1 MGDAF
6 LAQAA
11 RGRGAWWHYLVGLVL
26 LVASWFL
33 AAIVLLLAFEFAGAT
48 VATAGWALDPWAE
61 EYLKLNII
69 FVPLVPVT
77 LMVVALWHRRPM
89 ASLVTGAAR
98 VAWGRMA
105 LAFAAAAGL
114 FAAMALIGGDDPAHP
129 GTPAALLR
137 ALPLIL
143 IFTPIQSAGE
153 ELLFR
158 GYVMQATASLT
169 RSKVAIVVFNGVLF
183 AALHSYNPA
192 AQVNVLALGGYFLS
206 GAGLALVALR
216 DDGLELPIGGHIAN
230 NLVSFMVL
238 ALTQQQ
244 IEAEAEG
251 YDPLMHY
258 LSSLAPVVLLLALAH
273 LRPRRPAPATAP

>member
-11 RGRGAWWHYLVGLVL
+11 RGRSAWWHYLVGLVL
-26 LVASWFL
+26 LIASWFL
-33 AAIVLLLAFEFAGAT
+33 AAIALLIALKFASAAA
-48 VATAGWALDPWAE
+48 ATAGWALDPWAE
-61 EYLKLNII
+61 KYLELNII
-69 FVPLVPVT
+69 FVPLMPAT

-89 ASLVTGAAR
+89 ASVVTGAAR

-105 LAFAAAAGL
+105 LAFAAAFAL
-114 FAAMALIGGDDPAHP
+114 FVAMALLGGEDPAHP
-129 GTPAALLR
+129 SMPEALLR
-137 ALPLIL
+137 VLPLVL

-169 RSKVAIVVFNGVLF
+169 RSRVAIVVFNGALF
-183 AALHSYNPA
+183 AALHWYNPA
-192 AQVNVLALGGYFLS
+192 AQANALAVGGYFLS

-238 ALTQQQ
+238 ALTQQE

-258 LSSLAPVVLLLALAH
+258 LTSLAPVILLLVIAR
-273 LRPRRPAPATAP
+273 LRPRPSQTE

>member
-6 LAQAA
+6 LAQGAS
-11 RGRGAWWHYLVGLVL
+11 GRGAWWHYLVGLVL
-26 LVASWFL
+26 LIASWL
-33 AAIVLLLAFEFAGAT
+33 AAAIVLLLALEFAGAR
-48 VATAGWALDPWAE
+48 AAAAGWALDEWAQD
-61 EYLKLNII
+61 YLKLNII
-69 FVPLVPVT
+69 FVPLAPAT

-89 ASLVTGAAR
+89 ASLVSGGAR

-105 LAFAAAAGL
+105 LAFAAASAL
-114 FAAMALIGGDDPAHP
+114 FVALALIGDEDRAHP
-129 GTPAALLR
+129 GTLAALLR

-169 RSKVAIVVFNGVLF
+169 RSRVAIVAFNGALF
-183 AALHSYNPA
+183 AALHAYNPA

-230 NLVSFMVL
+230 NLVSFMAL
-238 ALTQQQ
+238 AMTQQA
-244 IEAEAEG
+244 IESEAEG

-258 LSSLAPVVLLLALAH
+258 VTSLVPVVLLLVIAR
-273 LRPRRPAPATAP
+273 LRPRRQS

>member
-26 LVASWFL
+26 LLASWFL

-48 VATAGWALDPWAE
+48 GATGWALDPWAE
-61 EYLKLNII
+61 KYLELNII
-69 FVPLVPVT
+69 FVPLMPAT

-98 VAWGRMA
+98 VAWGRIA
-105 LAFAAAAGL
+105 LAFAVAFAL
-114 FAAMALIGGDDPAHP
+114 FVAMALVGGEDPAHP
-129 GTPAALLR
+129 SMPAALLR
-137 ALPLIL
+137 VLPLVL

-169 RSKVAIVVFNGVLF
+169 RSRVAIVVFNGALF

-230 NLVSFMVL
+230 NLLSFMVL
-238 ALTQQQ
+238 ALTQQE

-258 LSSLAPVVLLLALAH
+258 LTSLAPVVLLLMIAR
-273 LRPRRPAPATAP
+273 LRPRRS